1 MEVFVRRE
9 MEEKSSNSEK
19 ISEKKKSLGPFEP
32 TCLGI
37 VFAYERFKQY
47 LINWPQAF
55 WINIKVASTISSL
68 PSLKNVF

>member
-19 ISEKKKSLGPFEP
+19 ISEKKKSVGPFEP
-32 TCLGI
+32 ICLGI

-47 LINWPQAF
+47 LIN
-55 WINIKVASTISSL
+55 
-68 PSLKNVF
+68 